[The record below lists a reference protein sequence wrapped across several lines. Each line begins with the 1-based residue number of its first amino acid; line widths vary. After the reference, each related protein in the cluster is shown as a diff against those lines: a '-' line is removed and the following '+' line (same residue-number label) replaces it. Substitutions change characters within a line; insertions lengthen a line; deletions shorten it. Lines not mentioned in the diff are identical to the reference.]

1 MHDIL
6 FRIGDRFAIHSYGVM
21 AMIGFLAALFVARWR
36 ARRAGLLPDEITD
49 LCVWALLAGIVG
61 SRIAYI
67 LQNTDYFFD
76 TRRPGWSVF
85 DLFKIWEGGLVFYG
99 GLIGAMAVTLLL
111 LRARKLKVLPV
122 LDVLAPS
129 LALGQAFGRIGCYLH
144 GCCYGVPVH
153 AGAWYGC
160 VFPRDAL
167 PYLSGL
173 QRASVHSAGHSA
185 VADGTGELARP
196 LLHLH
201 HPLALL
207 PPPAPLGRGDGAVPD
222 PLLHRAVHRGV
233 LPGRHAPAR
242 PDEPG
247 AVDQHR
253 DFHRGRRADDLPQDE
268 RAGQGPRSGSEERP
282 VALTRSRRRAADR
295 VRDRRESSRS
305 RRTC

>member
-1 MHDIL
+1 MHDIF

-49 LCVWALLAGIVG
+49 ICVWALLAGIVG

-76 TRRPGWSVF
+76 TSRPGWSVL
-85 DLFKIWEGGLVFYG
+85 DLFKIWQGGLVFYG
-99 GLIGAMAVTLLL
+99 GLIGALVVTLLL
-111 LRARKLKVLPV
+111 LRAKKLKVLPV
-122 LDVLAPS
+122 LDVLTPS

-153 AGAWYGC
+153 EGAWYGC

-167 PYLSGL
+167 PYLSG
-173 QRASVHSAGHSA
+173 VG
-185 VADGTGELARP
+185 
-196 LLHLH
+196 
-201 HPLALL
+201 
-207 PPPAPLGRGDGAVPD
+207 APLYIPPGTPLWPTQLVSAFDLFCIFIILSLFFRHQRRSGEVMALYLH

-242 PDEPG
+242 PDERG

-253 DFHRGRRADDLPQDE
+253 ALHRGRCADGLAQDE
-268 RAGQGPRSGSEERP
+268 HAGEGRPPGSEGRP
-282 VALTRSRRRAADR
+282 VALTRSRRAADPAQE
-295 VRDRRESSRS
+295 RRGSSRS